1 MTMCVLPIPLR
12 PGVLALATAGL
23 LLTTGAM
30 AASKPFS
37 AQQEIES
44 LHRQLLELQQ
54 RVNTLEAERK
64 AAAEVGASAAAPPP
78 APVAQAPATET
89 PPPSSAS
96 AALPD
101 GKPASSKP
109 EIDLTAALEQPT
121 VLTPPGK
128 LVLEPSLQYTTSSSS
143 RVALIGYSV
152 VPAVT
157 IGLIDIREV
166 TRNTWLAGIAAR
178 YGLANGLEI
187 EGRIPYVYSSETSQ
201 EHPFL
206 QGSSEPD
213 VFSQHGSGI
222 GDAELGLRYQL
233 NHPAEGNPFYVA
245 NLRVRAPTGKGP
257 FDVPYDSQ
265 TGLAT
270 KTPTGAGFWGVQI
283 GGTAVLPSDPA
294 VFFGGLSYQFNLP
307 RDVDKTL
314 VIQQGGVPVTQE
326 IGRVDPGD
334 ILTLNFGMGLGL
346 NEKSSFSIGY
356 EHNYIGKSKINGE
369 TPKNSVTSQV
379 GILQLGYS
387 YRLSPKV
394 VGNLSLGVGVTRD
407 APDAQLTLRL
417 PYSF

>member
-1 MTMCVLPIPLR
+1 MAAHVLSTPLR
-12 PGVLALATAGL
+12 PGLLVLTTAGL
-23 LLTTGAM
+23 LLTTAVT
-30 AASKPFS
+30 AAPKPFR
-37 AQQEIES
+37 AQQEIDNLRS
-44 LHRQLLELQQ
+44 QLLELQR

-64 AAAEVGASAAAPPP
+64 AAAESEAVPAAPSA
-78 APVAQAPATET
+78 APVAQAPEAET
-89 PPPSSAS
+89 PPSRSVDAV
-96 AALPD
+96 LPD

-166 TRNTWLAGIAAR
+166 TRNTWLAGISAR

-206 QGSSEPD
+206 EGSAEPD

-233 NHPAEGNPFYVA
+233 NHPEEGNPFYVG

-270 KTPTGAGFWGVQI
+270 KVPTGAGFWGVQV
-283 GGTAVLPSDPA
+283 GATAVLPSDPA
-294 VFFGGLSYQFNLP
+294 VFFGGVSYQFNLP
-307 RDVDKTL
+307 RDVNKTL
-314 VIQQGGVPVTQE
+314 FIQQGGVPVTQE

-334 ILTLNFGMGLGL
+334 IFTLNFGMGLGL

-356 EHNYIGKSKINGE
+356 EHNYVGKSKINGE
-369 TPKNSVTSQV
+369 TPKNSVSSQV

-387 YRLSPKV
+387 YRLTPKV
-394 VGNLSLGVGVTRD
+394 VGNLSLGIGVTRD